1 MTRIAG
7 RLTFAF
13 ALSLAACAAAQ
24 AADPAAASYGSYGD
38 RCGPSELV
46 VAPYKEQICYGGE
59 HGYAACRWVKREYS
73 VRVPAE
79 CPRIE
84 GVEDAYRIHR
94 NMPGHERRGIVAK
107 G

>member
-13 ALSLAACAAAQ
+13 ALSLAAVSAAQ
-24 AADPAAASYGSYGD
+24 AADPAAASYRD
-38 RCGPSELV
+38 RCGPTELV
-46 VAPYKEQICYGGE
+46 VAPYKEQICYAGE
-59 HGYAACRWVKREYS
+59 HGYAACRWVRREYS

-79 CPRIE
+79 CPRFE

-94 NMPGHERRGIVAK
+94 PIMGHERRGIVAK

>member
-1 MTRIAG
+1 MTRLAG
-7 RLTFAF
+7 RLTFAV
-13 ALSLAACAAAQ
+13 ALSLAAVSAAQ
-24 AADPAAASYGSYGD
+24 AADRAAASYGD

-46 VAPYKEQICYGGE
+46 TAPYKEQICYAGE
-59 HGYAACRWVKREYS
+59 HGYAACRWVHREYS

-84 GVEDAYRIHR
+84 GVDDAYRIHR
-94 NMPGHERRGIVAK
+94 PMPGHERRGIVAK